1 MVVGLSL
8 YPVTT
13 TTRSESSETA
23 EAQAL
28 FSPLLCVPKVSNLF
42 GTLASKFIASMTWI
56 QSSGQILSWKIWAIS
71 WKLNS
76 LTRKALNRPSSSE
89 LYEWQKSVLT
99 CINFMS
105 EEIDKVVK
113 SMKPNTAP
121 GPDGFSVSF
130 LELFVER
137 YTKRNASGAVSW
149 QVELVQTKLWCHF
162 STAKD

>member
-105 EEIDKVVK
+105 EEIEKPSIPALLLSKSNNWICFPTSSTGFVHRMRIPTTVQRINPFK
-113 SMKPNTAP
+113 SMKPLGTP
-121 GPDGFSVSF
+121 RDLLYF
-130 LELFVER
+130 
-137 YTKRNASGAVSW
+137 
-149 QVELVQTKLWCHF
+149 
-162 STAKD
+162 